1 VSHLRRNG
9 EYDKGSAFCRAFDL
23 TEWVV
28 LVRFKT
34 FSAVVLC
41 GIASAFPIVSFG
53 CQNHFMHFVTQVI
66 VKYFGGNKPLFEC
79 RVATIAL

>member
-1 VSHLRRNG
+1 
-9 EYDKGSAFCRAFDL
+9 
-23 TEWVV
+23 
-28 LVRFKT
+28 
-34 FSAVVLC
+34 VLC